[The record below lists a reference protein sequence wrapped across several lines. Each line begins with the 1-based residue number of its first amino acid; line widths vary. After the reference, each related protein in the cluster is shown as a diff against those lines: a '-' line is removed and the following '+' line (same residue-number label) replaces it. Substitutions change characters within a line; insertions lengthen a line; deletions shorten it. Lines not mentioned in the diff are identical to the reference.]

1 VAKPLKGNNMSGGGL
16 TGKNL
21 GELALLGAVGVATD
35 GFGLA
40 AAAPEAAG
48 AGAGI
53 AEGAGAAAGAGL
65 GASAGTAGAGA
76 AGSGGLAGLTSTALD
91 TTLPADQLAAINGV
105 NPMVANATANG
116 VNVASTEAGAGL
128 GGGAGAGA
136 GAAGA
141 GEAAATNG
149 VTQSAVSDNALYANA
164 INQGATTGAGTT
176 NALGI
181 NSIAHP
187 WLYSV
192 TTPSAT
198 ASGLWG
204 TGAGAGAAGQAGMLG
219 LGGLGTYEAMQA
231 QKKAYGV
238 PGVST
243 PDGPLQ
249 HLYGA
254 GGVRSQNN
262 PWQQTKTAA
271 TGGLMRAEANPNAPM
286 AYNHMP
292 AYNRPASTP
301 TPQPVLHFSNR
312 GSVPNADASVFSANS
327 NWQLAME
334 QNAANQQ
341 AMQEALQAQ
350 SNPNQG
356 FGLSSQPTPYAA
368 GGGISSLGHYS
379 DGGQMLKGPG
389 DGMSDSIPATINNKQ
404 PARLANDEFVV
415 PADVV
420 SHIGN
425 GSSDAGAKKL
435 YDMMDRVRRARTGS
449 PKQAKAIHPDR
460 YMPG

>member
-1 VAKPLKGNNMSGGGL
+1 MSGGGL

-48 AGAGI
+48 AAGAVG
-53 AEGAGAAAGAGL
+53 AAGAGAAGAGAAEA
-65 GASAGTAGAGA
+65 GAAGAAGAGA
-76 AGSGGLAGLTSTALD
+76 AGSGGLAN
-91 TTLPADQLAAINGV
+91 LAASG
-105 NPMVANATANG
+105 
-116 VNVASTEAGAGL
+116 AGAGA
-128 GGGAGAGA
+128 GAGAEAAGAGA

-141 GEAAATNG
+141 G
-149 VTQSAVSDNALYANA
+149 
-164 INQGATTGAGTT
+164 TTGAGAAGANPSFLSTLGT
-176 NALGI
+176 NL
-181 NSIAHP
+181 
-187 WLYSV
+187 
-192 TTPSAT
+192 TTPAVGAT
-198 ASGLWG
+198 GTWG
-204 TGAGAGAAGQAGMLG
+204 TGAGYGLAGQAAIGTG
-219 LGGLGTYEAMQA
+219 LGGLGYSALQA
-231 QKKAYGV
+231 QKKQYGI

-254 GGVRSQNN
+254 GGVRGSNN
-262 PWQQTKTAA
+262 PWQQTKQAA
-271 TGGLMRAEANPNAPM
+271 TGGLMRQDANPNAPM
-286 AYNHMP
+286 AYNNAP
-292 AYNRPASTP
+292 AYNHPSSTP
-301 TPQPVLHFSNR
+301 TPQPVMRFSNK
-312 GSVPNADASVFSANS
+312 GSVPNADATSFSANAD
-327 NWQLAME
+327 WQLAME

-341 AMQEALQAQ
+341 AMQAELQAQ
-350 SNPNQG
+350 SSPNQG

>member
-1 VAKPLKGNNMSGGGL
+1 MSGGGL

-40 AAAPEAAG
+40 AATPEVAAG
-48 AGAGI
+48 AGA
-53 AEGAGAAAGAGL
+53 ADAAGAAGAAGAGT
-65 GASAGTAGAGA
+65 AVGTADAGA
-76 AGSGGLAGLTSTALD
+76 AGSGGLAGLTNTALD
-91 TTLPADQLAAINGV
+91 TSIPADQIAAVNGV

-116 VNVASTEAGAGL
+116 VNVASADAGAGL
-128 GGGAGAGA
+128 GSGTA
-136 GAAGA
+136 
-141 GEAAATNG
+141 
-149 VTQSAVSDNALYANA
+149 
-164 INQGATTGAGTT
+164 AGTT
-176 NALGI
+176 AGANAGTSAGSTNAFGI
-181 NSIAHP
+181 NQAAQP

-192 TTPSAT
+192 TTPSDA
-198 ASGLWG
+198 AVKAGGLWT
-204 TGAGAGAAGQAGMLG
+204 TGAGLGSAGQAGMLG
-219 LGGLGTYEAMQA
+219 LGGLGAYEAMQA

-238 PGVST
+238 PGVAT

-254 GGVRSQNN
+254 SGVRGSNN
-262 PWQQTKTAA
+262 PWQQTTTAA
-271 TGGLMRAEANPNAPM
+271 IGGLMRAEANPNAPM
-286 AYNHMP
+286 AYNHIP
-292 AYNRPASTP
+292 AYNRPSSTP
-301 TPQPVLHFSNR
+301 TPQPVLRFSNR
-312 GSVPNADASVFSANS
+312 GSVPNADATSFSS
-327 NWQLAME
+327 NADWQLAME

-341 AMQEALQAQ
+341 AMQAALQAQ

-368 GGGISSLGHYS
+368 GGGIASLGHYS